1 MSSTFYVA
9 SLYDSL
15 QYFNSTNKLITEA
28 RQTRDRFYTN
38 AGGLFGANVILSAV
52 SKIQKMLFEMLGVHK
67 VIGSCHGHTVST
79 LINMALSETPQCL
92 QLHLFQNNYMKD
104 NPLIS
109 RTALSPMPVRSVVK
123 SNLTSR

>member
-1 MSSTFYVA
+1 M
-9 SLYDSL
+9 LRRCMI
-15 QYFNSTNKLITEA
+15 QYFNSTNKLITDA

-92 QLHLFQNNYMKD
+92 HLHLFQNNYMKD

>member
-1 MSSTFYVA
+1 MI
-9 SLYDSL
+9 
-15 QYFNSTNKLITEA
+15 QYFNSTNKLITDA

-67 VIGSCHGHTVST
+67 VIGSCPGHTVST